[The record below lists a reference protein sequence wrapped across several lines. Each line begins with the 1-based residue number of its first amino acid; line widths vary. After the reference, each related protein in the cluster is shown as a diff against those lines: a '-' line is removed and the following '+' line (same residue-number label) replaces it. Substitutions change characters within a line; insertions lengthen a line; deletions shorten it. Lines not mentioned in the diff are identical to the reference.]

1 MSLTNELHPYNK
13 PNVKLLKTKSK
24 AKNTYNR
31 KRVNEVSVDGI
42 KRTHTAKQK
51 KKRKHRSKLFINSM
65 IIKENYRL
73 KGFTQLGD
81 R

>member
-1 MSLTNELHPYNK
+1 MSFTNELHPYKK
-13 PNVKLLKTKSK
+13 PNVKLLKTKAK
-24 AKNTYNR
+24 ARNTYNR
-31 KRVNEVSVDGI
+31 KRVNEVSVDAYC
-42 KRTHTAKQK
+42 KAK

-65 IIKENYRL
+65 IIKEKYRL